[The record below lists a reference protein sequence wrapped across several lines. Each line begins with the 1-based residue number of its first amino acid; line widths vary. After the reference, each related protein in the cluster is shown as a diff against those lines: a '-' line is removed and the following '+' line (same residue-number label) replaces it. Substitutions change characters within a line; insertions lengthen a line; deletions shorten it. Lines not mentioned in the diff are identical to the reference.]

1 MPTLEWIGK
10 DKVVNHHQEVPFRIL
25 DKKYTFNAENSENMI
40 IHGDNLL
47 ALKSLL
53 PQFEG
58 QVDCIYIDPPYNT
71 AHSTN
76 NNQRWVYNDNVDDPH
91 IKKWL
96 GEVVGDEG
104 EDLSRH
110 DKWLCMMYPRLILL
124 HKILSQEG
132 VIFVSIDDNEFH
144 NLKYLLDDLFG
155 RKNHITTFAVE
166 NNPKGRKNNAFV
178 SEGYEYCL
186 LYCKNRDAIMAK
198 YEGRVFQDVFNGGKK
213 DIRNLLVD
221 QYGSFKQS
229 KRQVSG
235 SNKSNA
241 LCSESKIERCFTIYY
256 HPDTESLSFL
266 NEYDSNNDV
275 WILSEEG
282 KDLIAKGY
290 VRYVCSNN
298 ATGKPSIPLY
308 SKETLLEKHSHH
320 GLYFKEDGTIY
331 EKERDE
337 SQQITSFLPNKRFGV
352 DFMTETATRMLEQIF
367 GKKDAFNNS
376 KNIEFIRLLISL
388 IRKKDALVLDSF
400 AGSGT
405 TAHAVLDLN
414 KQDGGNRKFILVEMM
429 DYADTIT
436 AERVKRVIDGYGEG
450 NKAVEGLGGDFS
462 YYELGAPL
470 FKEDK
475 NLNEE
480 VGEEEIRKYVYY
492 METKKPLDIVATDNP
507 YLLGKNND
515 TAYYFYYKKDQ
526 ITTLNHEF
534 LSMINTKA
542 TEYVI
547 YADKCVLAQEIMER
561 FNIVFKKIPRDITRL

>member
-198 YEGRVFQDVFNGGKK
+198 YEGRVFQDVFNGEKK

-547 YADKCVLAQEIMER
+547 YADKCVLAQEIMEK

>member
-10 DKVVNHHQEVPFRIL
+10 DKVINHHQEVPFRIL
-25 DKKYTFNAENSENMI
+25 DKKYTYNAESSENMI

-53 PQFEG
+53 PQYEG
-58 QVDCIYIDPPYNT
+58 KVDCIYIDPPYNT

-76 NNQRWVYNDNVDDPH
+76 NNQRWVYNDNVDEPH

-110 DKWLCMMYPRLILL
+110 DKWLCMMYPRLVLL
-124 HKILSQEG
+124 HKILSKEG
-132 VIFVSIDDNEFH
+132 VIFVSIDDNEFQ
-144 NLKYLLDDLFG
+144 NLKILLDDIFG

-186 LYCKNRDAIMAK
+186 LYCKNRDAIMQQ
-198 YEGRVFQDVFNGGKK
+198 YNGRVFNDVLNEEKA
-213 DIRNLLVD
+213 DIRNLLYD
-221 QYGSFKQS
+221 KYGSFKQS

-241 LCSESKIERCFTIYY
+241 LCSTSKPDRCFTIYY
-256 HPDTESLSFL
+256 NNETEDLLFL
-266 NEYDSNNDV
+266 DEYDKIKDE
-275 WILSEEG
+275 WTLQKDG
-282 KDLIAKGY
+282 RDLIQKGY
-290 VRYVCSNN
+290 VRYICTNN
-298 ATGKPSIPLY
+298 ITGKPSIPLY
-308 SKETLLEKHSHH
+308 SKQTLLEKHSNH
-320 GLYFKEDGTIY
+320 GLYFKDDGTIY
-331 EKERDE
+331 EKERSD

-352 DFMTETATRMLEQIF
+352 DFMTETATRMLENIF
-367 GKKDAFNNS
+367 GKKDEFNNS
-376 KNIEFIRLLISL
+376 KNVEFIRLLISL
-388 IRKKDALVLDSF
+388 IRKTDAIILDSF

-414 KQDGGNRKFILVEMM
+414 KKDGNRKFILVEMM

-492 METKKPLDIVATDNP
+492 METKKPIETNSTDNR
-507 YLLGKNND
+507 YYMGKNND
-515 TAYYFYYKKDQ
+515 TAYYFYYEKDKP
-526 ITTLNHEF
+526 TTLNREF
-534 LSMINTKA
+534 LA
-542 TEYVI
+542 TVKTETTSYVI
-547 YADKCVLAQEIMER
+547 YADICALSKETLSANE
-561 FNIVFKKIPRDITRL
+561 IVFKKIPRDIKRL

>member
-198 YEGRVFQDVFNGGKK
+198 YEGRVFQDVFNGEKK

-492 METKKPLDIVATDNP
+492 METKKPLDIAATDNP

-547 YADKCVLAQEIMER
+547 YADKCVLAQEIMEK